1 MVRGRIWRTRVWT
14 GLRAR
19 VRSRFRLWP
28 LSKKIPSIQ
37 KTTFPIFRLK
47 KIFLPILLLRET
59 IPQSKKLPLSF
70 NRRRQLLYANSL
82 PERLVSVATPIVY
95 KALGDSLT
103 VGVGAFF
110 SKGFVGRYA
119 EKSVN
124 HLQRPIRTQ
133 VIAKRKMTSHD
144 LVKLTRDEHQLKS
157 ISQANIITI
166 TIGGNDLLEANR
178 LFLSTYHPEF
188 FEQSAFDL
196 YMNVSTI
203 LYRIKKAKT
212 NEGSPYLI
220 RIIGLYN
227 PYPQLSYSDYWV
239 ERYNQILRSFSSD
252 HIVFID
258 IYPFFQRTDRN
269 LLSFDGLH
277 PNKHGYEI
285 IANETAEKGYF
296 PLINRFQRY

>member
-1 MVRGRIWRTRVWT
+1 M
-14 GLRAR
+14 
-19 VRSRFRLWP
+19 
-28 LSKKIPSIQ
+28 
-37 KTTFPIFRLK
+37 
-47 KIFLPILLLRET
+47 
-59 IPQSKKLPLSF
+59 
-70 NRRRQLLYANSL
+70 YANSL